1 MIDKQLESLMK
12 ERHIPGLAIA
22 IQRGDTLL
30 HEGYYGYANL
40 EHQVAVN
47 PQTVFEIAS
56 VTKLFTTQ
64 AILRL
69 AQENALKLDDP
80 VAKYVADL
88 PEAWQAVTIQHCLAH
103 QSGIPNYTSLDR
115 YWELQRVD
123 KSPKQVLDLVRD
135 LPLSFP
141 SGTRHSYDNTGFYL
155 LGMVIEAITQ
165 KPYAAYL
172 KELIFTPL
180 GMTSTQGNNYDQI
193 IPHRAQGY
201 NYRDGMFYNKGF
213 YDISNTFSAGVLL
226 STVRDLLT
234 WKASLFDNRILNAD
248 YRNLWWTPHL
258 SAEANEK
265 AYQYT
270 LGLGWFAV
278 ESPLG
283 TFWGHNGG
291 ITGFASAFLYLPKT
305 QTTGIVLCNSNAI
318 ENPHQIALDVIAQ
331 IDKS

>member
-1 MIDKQLESLMK
+1 MIDKQLESVMREK
-12 ERHIPGLAIA
+12 HIPGLAIA

-47 PQTVFEIAS
+47 AQTVFEIAS
-56 VTKLFTTQ
+56 VTKVFTAQ
-64 AILRL
+64 ANLRL
-69 AQENALKLDDP
+69 AQENQLKLTDT
-80 VAKYVADL
+80 VAQYVAGL
-88 PEAWQAVTIQHCLAH
+88 PEAWKAVTIGHCLAH

-123 KSPKQVLDLVRD
+123 KSPNQVLDLVRD
-135 LPLSFP
+135 LPLTFP
-141 SGTRHSYDNTGFYL
+141 PGTRHSYDNTGFYL
-155 LGMVIEAITQ
+155 LGMVIESVTG
-165 KPYAAYL
+165 KSYGEYL
-172 KELIFTPL
+172 EATIFTPL
-180 GMTSTQGNNYDQI
+180 GMASTRANDYNRI

-201 NYRDGMFYNKGF
+201 NYRDGAFYNKGF

-234 WKASLFDNRILNAD
+234 WKSSLFNDRILNAS
-248 YRNLWWTPHL
+248 YRKLWWTEHL

-265 AYQYT
+265 AYHYT

-278 ESPLG
+278 ESTLG

-291 ITGFASAFLYLPKT
+291 ITGFASAFFYLPET
-305 QTTGIVLCNSNAI
+305 QTTGIVLCNSNAF
-318 ENPHQIALDVIAQ
+318 ESPHQIALDVITQLVKA
-331 IDKS
+331 